1 MSQLTLRDRIVGAFA
16 WALLLWPVGWAAAE
30 SQGQPPTAGQV
41 QEEFLEYRLR
51 PGESLGD
58 VARLFHLSVEE
69 LAQINRITDPTRLQA
84 GQPLKVPNG
93 FARQAAQL
101 QGERNRLLAEKEQT
115 AREMEGLRQT
125 RAALEAALHRTEE
138 EKTTLTS
145 QLAATPQWQRG
156 ALALAVLL
164 LGIFGWGLKLRGE
177 RAKLT
182 RKLTVLMQENTAL
195 TVAKEKYRQAV
206 AQVELRYQ
214 KLYSARAEVPAQ
226 FVAEGTAILA
236 RSFAEGCT
244 QMEQLLTNIKTEREK
259 EEQILQA
266 EQQALDRLFHP
277 LRGLLQRHRLKYH
290 GA

>member
-1 MSQLTLRDRIVGAFA
+1 MSQRALPGWIVGTFA
-16 WALLLWPVGWAAAE
+16 WALLLLPVGWAAAE
-30 SQGQPPTAGQV
+30 SQGQPPTVGQV
-41 QEEFLEYRLR
+41 QEGFLEYRLR

-101 QGERNRLLAEKEQT
+101 QGERNRLLAE
-115 AREMEGLRQT
+115 MEGLRQT
-125 RAALEAALHRTEE
+125 QAALEADLHRAEE
-138 EKTTLTS
+138 EKTTLTA
-145 QLAATPQWQRG
+145 QLAATSQWQRG

-182 RKLTVLMQENTAL
+182 RKLTVLMQENSAL

>member
-1 MSQLTLRDRIVGAFA
+1 MSQRALPGWIVGAFA

-84 GQPLKVPNG
+84 GQPLKVLNV

-101 QGERNRLLAEKEQT
+101 QGEHNRLLAEKEQMT
-115 AREMEGLRQT
+115 REMEGLRQT
-125 RAALEAALHRTEE
+125 QAALEAALHRAEE

-145 QLAATPQWQRG
+145 QLAATSQWQRR
-156 ALALAVLL
+156 ALALTVLL
-164 LGIFGWGLKLRGE
+164 LGVFGWGLKLRGE

-182 RKLTVLMQENTAL
+182 RKLTVLMQENSAL